1 MLKLL
6 HEDAIARGVDVI
18 LDIKPDLP
26 EVNGDRVQLEQV
38 VMNLLVNA
46 FDAVTGLAG
55 ARQVTVRA
63 SARDGSVE
71 LAVLDTGTGIARSE
85 LERIFEPF
93 FTRKAN
99 GMGMGLAICRNIV
112 EAHGGR
118 IFARN
123 RTERGSAFELRLPA
137 RTASS

>member
-1 MLKLL
+1 MCRRAGFD
-6 HEDAIARGVDVI
+6 DAAGVHHVNCVRH
-18 LDIKPDLP
+18 LAS
-26 EVNGDRVQLEQV
+26 EVHGVRHHDHR
-38 VMNLLVNA
+38 
-46 FDAVTGLAG
+46 LAG
-55 ARQVTVRA
+55 SRQVAVRA

-71 LAVLDTGTGIARSE
+71 LAVLDTGTGIARSD

>member
-1 MLKLL
+1 M
-6 HEDAIARGVDVI
+6 
-18 LDIKPDLP
+18 
-26 EVNGDRVQLEQV
+26 
-38 VMNLLVNA
+38 
-46 FDAVTGLAG
+46 
-55 ARQVTVRA
+55 
-63 SARDGSVE
+63 E

-137 RTASS
+137 RPAPS